1 MGLRQKWRFRLIRSF
16 FGLSDDYME
25 KVYEQLFTMKYHGG
39 WSIVELYSLP
49 IGLRNWFA
57 NRLKEQFEK
66 EKEEYDK
73 AKSKS
78 RR

>member
-1 MGLRQKWRFRLIRSF
+1 
-16 FGLSDDYME
+16 ME

-49 IGLRNWFA
+49 IGLRGWFA
-57 NRLKEQFEK
+57 DRLAKQFEK

-73 AKSKS
+73 IRNKSK
-78 RR
+78 R

>member
-1 MGLRQKWRFRLIRSF
+1 
-16 FGLSDDYME
+16 ME

-78 RR
+78 KR